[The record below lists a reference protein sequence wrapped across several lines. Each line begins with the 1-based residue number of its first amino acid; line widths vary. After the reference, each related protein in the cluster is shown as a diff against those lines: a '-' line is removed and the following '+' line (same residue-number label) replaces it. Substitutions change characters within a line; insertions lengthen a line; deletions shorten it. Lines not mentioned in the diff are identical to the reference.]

1 MVELFPSPS
10 GEAKAAHE
18 QQRMLRTIG
27 LTLGATAAGIAAA
40 VMVPDL
46 VVRMTGIPLPGWMFI
61 RQVRAWPSG
70 GKSVLC
76 RRASSRLTPQP
87 THAQDVLVNCGTVI
101 ALFLISSFYR

>member
-1 MVELFPSPS
+1 MHATPSTLPHTQMVELFPSPS

-46 VVRMTGIPLPGWMFI
+46 VVRLTGIPLPGWMFI
-61 RQVRAWPSG
+61 RQVRAWRRRG
-70 GKSVLC
+70 GC
-76 RRASSRLTPQP
+76 RRG
-87 THAQDVLVNCGTVI
+87 VLHRG
-101 ALFLISSFYR
+101 